1 MVVHE
6 QSEGMRDAS
15 AKQADRAEPPRRRR
29 LWAAAAVT
37 VLVLGGLAAG
47 ALLAMDDD
55 GGGADGD
62 GAVSLSAE
70 GTVACA
76 SSIAE
81 GRVSQ
86 VAPEGD
92 GDRVR
97 VALDVDRS
105 YKPAGG
111 SETRLSFTTSEPDA
125 ETYYKVGVRMLV
137 LVSSQEGEA
146 PTTYR
151 AGDPAPSEADGTSAE
166 ANDRLDWGRAW
177 VEKALPGAQGLKCSG
192 RG

>member
-137 LVSSQEGEA
+137 LVSSQEGR
-146 PTTYR
+146 PR
-151 AGDPAPSEADGTSAE
+151 PPI
-166 ANDRLDWGRAW
+166 
-177 VEKALPGAQGLKCSG
+177 G
-192 RG
+192 RGIQRRVKRTARRPKRTTGWIGDAHGWRKHFPVRRG